1 MPKADLHAILA
12 ELRRAGSFLITSHTN
27 PDGDAVGS
35 TLAAYHLLRAMGK
48 EAVRC
53 VNDDPVPRLYQWLPG
68 ADQVQRSDR
77 IAGPVQV
84 DVILAVD
91 GARKARLGKAAE
103 LCVPTARS
111 IAIDHHLE
119 EHPEGDLVF
128 IDPTYSAVG
137 EILYELFVLAGAPL
151 SREAATCL
159 YVSITTDTGGF
170 RFTNTTPRSHRI
182 AAALLEAGVDAADVS
197 ARVFDVM
204 SVPKSE
210 MLRRALDRMRRA
222 ANGRLA
228 YSILTAQDMEEA
240 KAQTEDTDGL
250 VNFARNIEGVDV
262 GILFRELGP
271 NRTKVSMRARNPF
284 NCARFLE
291 PLGGGGHSAAAGVVL
306 DMPLDEACARVVEQ
320 ARSALGEHA

>member
-1 MPKADLHAILA
+1 
-12 ELRRAGSFLITSHTN
+12 
-27 PDGDAVGS
+27 
-35 TLAAYHLLRAMGK
+35 MGK
-48 EAVRC
+48 ETVLC

-68 ADQVQRSDR
+68 ADQVHRSGR
-77 IAGPVQV
+77 ITSPLQV
-84 DVILAVD
+84 DVVLVLD
-91 GARKARLGKAAE
+91 GSRKARLGKAAE
-103 LCVPTARS
+103 LCIPTAKW

-119 EHPEGDLVF
+119 EHPEGDLIF
-128 IDPTYSAVG
+128 LDPTYSAVG
-137 EILYELFVLAGAPL
+137 EILYELFVLVGVPL

-170 RFTNTTPRSHRI
+170 RFGNTTPRSHRI
-182 AAALLEAGVDAADVS
+182 AAALLEAGVDAADIS
-197 ARVFDVM
+197 GRVFDVI

-210 MLRRALDRMRRA
+210 MLRRTLDRVRRV

-228 YSILTAQDMEEA
+228 YSVLTAQDMEEA

-271 NRTKVSMRARNPF
+271 NRTKVSMRSRNRF

-291 PLGGGGHSAAAGVVL
+291 PLGGGGHAAAAGVVL
-306 DMPLDEACARVVEQ
+306 DMPLDEACTRVVEQ
-320 ARSALGEHA
+320 ARSALGDHT